1 MTENEK
7 WQTREIRLW
16 VVNDE
21 SLYQQF
27 MSYRNLLEE
36 KKEKGIFNRALAE
49 KGLMALVDTAIS
61 HINRKVP
68 GTLGRVSNE
77 VKETVAG
84 KLMDELWDDYGLKSV
99 RARPARKK

>member
-1 MTENEK
+1 MTDEK
-7 WQTREIRLW
+7 WQAREIRLW

-27 MSYRNLLEE
+27 MSYRSLFEE

-49 KGLMALVDTAIS
+49 KGLMALVDAAIS

-77 VKETVAG
+77 VKETVAE